1 MAQDAAEQMSL
12 EEDEGRKGR
21 LGKKAPKKA
30 KSKPVALTWD
40 QKVDIAR
47 GELEEIKKDAVE
59 TERNSVRMIDTLK
72 VRAAAFVR
80 VVTP

>member
-1 MAQDAAEQMSL
+1 MAV

-21 LGKKAPKKA
+21 LGKKTQKKTKA
-30 KSKPVALTWD
+30 KPVALTWD

-72 VRAAAFVR
+72 VA
-80 VVTP
+80 

>member
-1 MAQDAAEQMSL
+1 M
-12 EEDEGRKGR
+12 
-21 LGKKAPKKA
+21 
-30 KSKPVALTWD
+30 ALTWD

-80 VVTP
+80 VATP